1 MWPFQSIHSGSTVA
15 RWMSSGAPRSASI
28 MGYGGNFMGADRSE
42 RRASTASS
50 AKRPPRKVA
59 RGAVMAKKPK
69 ALILGV
75 GAELGIGGAASKRFA
90 KEGHHVLVAGRTAE
104 KIDKV
109 VEAIRKAGGSATAVV
124 VDGTKEDEVVRLF
137 DRAMADDA
145 DGSAADLFVF
155 NMGNNAAV
163 DVREMTAQHFEESW
177 RVGCFAGFLFG
188 REAVRRLAPLGRG
201 TIVFTGASGSLRGRP
216 KFAAFNATKGG
227 LRQLVQ
233 SMAREFGPQGIHVA
247 HVIIDGG
254 IEGDRLL
261 SRMPDRIE
269 KAGPD
274 GLLKVDAI
282 VDNYWHL
289 HRQQRSA
296 WSHEIDLRPYK
307 ETF

>member
-1 MWPFQSIHSGSTVA
+1 
-15 RWMSSGAPRSASI
+15 
-28 MGYGGNFMGADRSE
+28 
-42 RRASTASS
+42 
-50 AKRPPRKVA
+50 
-59 RGAVMAKKPK
+59 MAKKPK

-75 GAELGIGGAASKRFA
+75 GAERGIGGAAARRFA
-90 KEGHHVLVAGRTAE
+90 REGHHVLVAGHTTA

-109 VEAIRKAGGSATAVV
+109 VETIRREGGSATALT
-124 VDGTKEDEVVRLF
+124 VDGTKEAQVIGLF
-137 DRAMADDA
+137 DTAMADDA
-145 DGSAADLFVF
+145 DGSPADLMVF

-163 DVREMTAQHFEESW
+163 DFREMTAQHFEDSW

-188 REAVRRLAPLGRG
+188 REAMRRLAPLARG
-201 TIVFTGASGSLRGRP
+201 TVIFTGASGSLRGRP
-216 KFAAFNATKGG
+216 RFAAFNATKGG
-227 LRQLVQ
+227 LRLLVQ

-261 SRMPDRIE
+261 SRMPSRLE
-269 KAGPD
+269 QVGPD

-296 WSHEIDLRPYK
+296 WSHEIDLRPFK

>member
-1 MWPFQSIHSGSTVA
+1 
-15 RWMSSGAPRSASI
+15 
-28 MGYGGNFMGADRSE
+28 
-42 RRASTASS
+42 
-50 AKRPPRKVA
+50 
-59 RGAVMAKKPK
+59 MAKKPK

-75 GAELGIGGAASKRFA
+75 GAERGIGGAASKRFA
-90 KEGHHVLVAGRTAE
+90 REGHHVLVAGRTAE

-109 VEAIRKAGGSATAVV
+109 VEAICKAGGSATAVV
-124 VDGTKEDEVVRLF
+124 VDGTKEDEVIRLF

-145 DGSAADLFVF
+145 EGSPADLFVF

-163 DVREMTAQHFEESW
+163 DVREMTAQHFEDSW

-227 LRQLVQ
+227 LRLFVQ
-233 SMAREFGPQGIHVA
+233 SLARESGPQGPHIA
-247 HVIIDGG
+247 HVIIYGG

>member
-1 MWPFQSIHSGSTVA
+1 
-15 RWMSSGAPRSASI
+15 
-28 MGYGGNFMGADRSE
+28 
-42 RRASTASS
+42 
-50 AKRPPRKVA
+50 
-59 RGAVMAKKPK
+59 MAKKPK

-75 GAELGIGGAASKRFA
+75 GAERGIGGAASKRFA

-109 VEAIRKAGGSATAVV
+109 VAAIRNSGGSATAVV
-124 VDGTKEDEVVRLF
+124 VDGTKEDEVIRLF
-137 DRAMADDA
+137 DRAMTDDA
-145 DGSAADLFVF
+145 EGSPADLFVF

-201 TIVFTGASGSLRGRP
+201 TILFTGASGSLRGRP

-227 LRQLVQ
+227 LRLLVQ
-233 SMAREFGPQGIHVA
+233 SLAREFGPLGLHIA

-261 SRMPDRIE
+261 QRMPDRAD